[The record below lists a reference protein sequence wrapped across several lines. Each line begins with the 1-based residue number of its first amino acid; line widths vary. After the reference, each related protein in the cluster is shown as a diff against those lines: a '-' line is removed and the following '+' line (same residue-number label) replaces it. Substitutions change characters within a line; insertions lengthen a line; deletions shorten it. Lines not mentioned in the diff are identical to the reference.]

1 MVTRKN
7 VRILIL
13 LACGVALVLASSGCK
28 KKEDV
33 GKPNDVDIVPSED
46 PCVGGTSSEDTTGGA
61 PPPPPPPPPPAPA
74 KVYTLEPL
82 VGIDKVAFGMTVDQ
96 MKEVLGEPQRTRVPW
111 QEYIDDGFAIF
122 AMNDAVEMIV
132 CGHRR
137 DPNAGRVK
145 NCKVRTKKGIGMG
158 SSSDDI
164 VQAYGAPDLTERTP
178 DGAIKLKYGSLMSE
192 FMLMNDKV
200 FYMSFTAKGSLL
212 GVGR

>member
-13 LACGVALVLASSGCK
+13 LACGIALVLASSGCK

-33 GKPNDVDIVPSED
+33 GKPNDVDVAGPED
-46 PCVGGTSSEDTTGGA
+46 PCVGVGPSEDPTGGS
-61 PPPPPPPPPPAPA
+61 PPPPPPPPPPA
-74 KVYTLEPL
+74 KVYILEPL

-96 MKEVLGEPQRTRVPW
+96 MKQVLGEPQRTRVPW
-111 QEYIDDGFAIF
+111 QEYLDDGFAIF

-137 DPNAGRVK
+137 DPDAGRVK

-158 SSSDDI
+158 SSNDDI
-164 VQAYGAPDLTERTP
+164 IQAYGAPDVTERTNS
-178 DGAIKLKYGSLMSE
+178 GAIKLTYGSLMSE
-192 FMLMNDKV
+192 FLLMNDKV